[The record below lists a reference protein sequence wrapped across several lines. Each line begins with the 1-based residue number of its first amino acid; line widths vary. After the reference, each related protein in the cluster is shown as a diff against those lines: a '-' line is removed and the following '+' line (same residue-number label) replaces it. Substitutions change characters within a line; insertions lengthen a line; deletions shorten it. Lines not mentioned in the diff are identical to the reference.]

1 MDGGLR
7 QLFRKHIKSAQWT
20 SIESGQT
27 ERGIPDSEFCF
38 PGGIQGWIEYK
49 QTKGWMIPKTK
60 SWPFQ
65 VAWIDRRARLGGRV
79 FIAVRRI
86 DELWLYHG
94 RDAKYLKIMGL
105 KTLRPLLREEGGPER
120 WDWGAVERILKKDQ

>member
-49 QTKGWMIPKTK
+49 QTKGWVIPKTK

-86 DELWLYHG
+86 DELWLYRG
-94 RDAKYLKIMGL
+94 KDAKGL
-105 KTLRPLLREEGGPER
+105 KTGGLKAIRPMLREEGWPGR
-120 WDWGAVERILKKDQ
+120 WDWEAVERILKKDQ